1 MVDYLSI
8 STQRGESA
16 MSKRKKD
23 PIKIK
28 DEYHGPNLDPDIQGS
43 KGMLSNRKIHKLERQ
58 KAKELK
64 K

>member
-1 MVDYLSI
+1 
-8 STQRGESA
+8 